1 MPNTNDT
8 EDDTGEIEIDPDVA
22 AHEWRRS
29 VSRALNRQARTEAE
43 RTGASKTTGKI
54 VALFGSIITA
64 AALGGFGW
72 LWNTQAKGQEHEARI
87 ARMTEV
93 QQEQVESLDANE
105 ASDHDVERRV
115 VANESAIRSINER
128 LDRIL
133 EELRQQ
139 RGNRRN

>member
-1 MPNTNDT
+1 MPNDNT

-29 VSRALNRQARTEAE
+29 VSRALNRQARLEAE

-54 VALFGSIITA
+54 IAVFGSIITA
-64 AALGGFGW
+64 AALAGFGW
-72 LWNTQAKGQEHEARI
+72 LWNTQAKGQEHESAI
-87 ARMTEV
+87 ARMNEV
-93 QQEQVESLDANE
+93 QTQQSESIETAETE
-105 ASDHDVERRV
+105 ATAVERRV
-115 VANESAIRSINER
+115 SGNEAAIRSINER

-139 RGNRRN
+139 RANPRR